1 MKIAMQ
7 VKLLSNGLMEK
18 ITKEMLLRF
27 PSLSAKLRRVVTQQ
41 EGEEEVEAVVAV
53 VVEASGIVVDV
64 EEVGEVLIVEVVIAM
79 AIGVVPNVR
88 TLISHV
94 VRNVTD
100 VVNHALMEVVVV
112 VEVVAAAVVVEEIE
126 MTEMEEV
133 GAVVATVETEIE
145 TDRIAEVNLTKPF
158 ANLISYAYHLLGN
171 LSILMARSS
180 SLLAT

>member
-18 ITKEMLLRF
+18 ITKETLLRF
-27 PSLSAKLRRVVTQQ
+27 PSLSAKSRRVVTQQ

-64 EEVGEVLIVEVVIAM
+64 EEAAEVLIVEVVIAM

-100 VVNHALMEVVVV
+100 AVNHALMEVVVE
-112 VEVVAAAVVVEEIE
+112 EVVVAAVVVEEIE

-133 GAVVATVETEIE
+133 GAVVATVETEIV
-145 TDRIAEVNLTKPF
+145 TDRIAGVNPTKPF

>member
-27 PSLSAKLRRVVTQQ
+27 PSLSAKSRRVVTQQ

-64 EEVGEVLIVEVVIAM
+64 EEAAEVLIVEVVIAM

-100 VVNHALMEVVVV
+100 AVNHALMEVVVE
-112 VEVVAAAVVVEEIE
+112 EVVVAAVVVEEIE

-145 TDRIAEVNLTKPF
+145 TDQIAEVNLTKPF